1 MRIDHFIAGGIAGS
15 LQSVIGHPLDTLKT
29 LSQNNLVMSSFSV
42 KKLYSGLSASLIQSS
57 FLTGSAFYI
66 NTYFY
71 HKTQNNLLSSL
82 YTGIFGCLIICP
94 LEDFK
99 IKRQISYSLD
109 LTCNISFSNI
119 KKSYTF
125 LHLVSLREIPAI
137 TLYFSSYRYLREYS
151 INPLLSGGISGSLSW
166 LITYPIDTIKSRL
179 QSNLCSN
186 VRQSIQMGNLY
197 YGLKYCLLRAF
208 IVNGV
213 SFYMYE
219 EILTALEQRT
229 SYKKIN

>member
-1 MRIDHFIAGGIAGS
+1 MKLEHFIAGTLAGS
-15 LQSVIGHPLDTLKT
+15 VQSIIGHPLDTLKT
-29 LSQNNLVMSSFSV
+29 LSQNNLIMSSFSV

-57 FLTGSAFYI
+57 LLTGTAFYI

-94 LEDFK
+94 LEDLK
-99 IKRQISYSLD
+99 IKRQISYSLS
-109 LTCNISFSNI
+109 LSPNISFSYLR
-119 KKSYTF
+119 KSYKF

-137 TLYFSSYRYLREYS
+137 TIYFSSYRYLREYS

-179 QSNLCSN
+179 QSNLCSTLN
-186 VRQSIQMGNLY
+186 QSIYMGNLY
-197 YGLKYCLLRAF
+197 QGLKYCLLRAF
-208 IVNGV
+208 IVNGL
-213 SFYMYE
+213 SFYSYE
-219 EILTALEQRT
+219 KILIVLTNQ
-229 SYKKIN
+229 SYYKK